1 MAIEVIS
8 IGSSSSGN
16 SYLIMA
22 GRYTI
27 LLDVGLTAK
36 RIVGALDK
44 FNIDPEQVDAVLV
57 THEHID
63 HVRSVRAIGRKCC
76 NAMFVASRGTA
87 EHTESFKYIPEER
100 LRMVEAG
107 DTIELRVGHRVD
119 YGGESADSDINYSD
133 HCNNVTIK
141 AFPISHDAAEPLSYT
156 IEYGGE
162 KLAIVTD
169 TGIVTDSIYD
179 AIRDADTLVLES
191 NHDEDLLMFGEYPYS
206 LKMRIKGEY
215 GHLSNRYA
223 GEILA
228 KLLQDRASSGDAD
241 KNSLGSLN
249 MPETK
254 QGLRPAFA
262 QANATD
268 INYVSSPLRIMLAH
282 LSFHNNAPFYAR
294 TTIEQILKESGF
306 EKGRDYTL
314 TIAAKDEITIF
325 T

>member
-1 MAIEVIS
+1 
-8 IGSSSSGN
+8 
-16 SYLIMA
+16 MA

-44 FNIDPEQVDAVLV
+44 FHIDPEEVDAVLV

-63 HVRSVRAIGRKCC
+63 HVRSVRAIGRKCG
-76 NAMFVASRGTA
+76 NAMFVASRGTT
-87 EHTESFKYIPEER
+87 EHTENFKYIPEER

-107 DTIELRVGHRVD
+107 DTIELRIGHRVD

-215 GHLSNRYA
+215 GHLSNRCA

-241 KNSLGSLN
+241 KKTLGSLN
-249 MPETK
+249 MPETQ
-254 QGLRPAFA
+254 QGLKSAA
-262 QANATD
+262 TQANVTD
-268 INYVSSPLRIMLAH
+268 INYASSSLRVMLAH

-306 EKGRDYTL
+306 ERDRDYNL

>member
-1 MAIEVIS
+1 
-8 IGSSSSGN
+8 
-16 SYLIMA
+16 
-22 GRYTI
+22 
-27 LLDVGLTAK
+27 
-36 RIVGALDK
+36 
-44 FNIDPEQVDAVLV
+44 
-57 THEHID
+57 
-63 HVRSVRAIGRKCC
+63 
-76 NAMFVASRGTA
+76 
-87 EHTESFKYIPEER
+87 
-100 LRMVEAG
+100 
-107 DTIELRVGHRVD
+107 
-119 YGGESADSDINYSD
+119 
-133 HCNNVTIK
+133 
-141 AFPISHDAAEPLSYT
+141 ISHDASETLSYT
-156 IEYGGE
+156 LEYGGE

-169 TGIVTDSIYD
+169 TGIVTDSIYY

-262 QANATD
+262 QANVTD
-268 INYVSSPLRIMLAH
+268 INYASSPLRIMLAH

-325 T
+325 N